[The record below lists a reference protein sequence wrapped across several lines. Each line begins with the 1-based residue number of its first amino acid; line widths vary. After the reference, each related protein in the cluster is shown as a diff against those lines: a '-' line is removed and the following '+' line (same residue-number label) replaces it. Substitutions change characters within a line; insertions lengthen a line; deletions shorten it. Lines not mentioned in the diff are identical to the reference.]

1 MSYEIGKFNIDTPEQ
16 VMLEFSVAGIGSRFL
31 AVLVDSLIQALA
43 ALLIILVGVGVAA
56 TSKMSAIWA
65 GAVAIFFGF
74 IIYWGY
80 FAGFEAIWK
89 GQTPGKRVLKIRVIK
104 NDGRSINFYDAM
116 ARNLLRFVDFLPS
129 GYGVGMICMFIDS
142 KNRRLGDLVAGTI
155 VVHAREQ
162 AGVDLSYEPLHA
174 ALATGDPVA
183 FDVRKLGPDHLAM
196 IERFLSRRLDIEYFA
211 RQAMGEKLALMIRQK
226 LGITAAEQA
235 MNDEDF
241 LQTVA
246 RALRDTAAFH

>member
-1 MSYEIGKFNIDTPEQ
+1 MSYEIGKFSIDTPEQ

-104 NDGRSINFYDAM
+104 NNGRPINIYEAIG
-116 ARNLLRFVDFLPS
+116 RNLMRAIDSLPFL
-129 GYGVGMICMFIDS
+129 YGVGLITMALNRN
-142 KNRRLGDLVAGTI
+142 NRRLGDFVAGTV
-155 VVHAREQ
+155 VVHERVDASVRPDWIAAPSEQ
-162 AGVDLSYEPLHA
+162 
-174 ALATGDPVA
+174 
-183 FDVRKLGPDHLAM
+183 
-196 IERFLSRRLDIEYFA
+196 
-211 RQAMGEKLALMIRQK
+211 
-226 LGITAAEQA
+226 
-235 MNDEDF
+235 N
-241 LQTVA
+241 
-246 RALRDTAAFH
+246 